1 MQLARFEIYFSYSQ
15 FMVYDGSVRLPGC
28 EWTPAHTKQ
37 GFARQVST
45 ANFRSMHEFGDAQ
58 IRVFLGE
65 ASGLEAAE
73 RVIAVPFLVKA
84 GYILVEGPEEE
95 RDEGRRVELPPGAY
109 ELTCAQRVTG
119 DETEEISLHFAPR
132 TVLPSNSKVLR
143 ADRQLEVPTELV
155 EGAATAG

>member
-28 EWTPAHTKQ
+28 EWTPAHTRQ
-37 GFARQVST
+37 GFARQAST
-45 ANFRSMHEFGDAQ
+45 VNFRSMHEFGDAQ
-58 IRVFLGE
+58 VRVFFGE

-73 RVIAVPFLVKA
+73 RVITVPFHVKA
-84 GYILVEGPEEE
+84 GHILVEGPEEE

-119 DETEEISLHFAPR
+119 DEAEEISLHFAPR
-132 TVLPSNSKVLR
+132 TVLPGKSKVLR

-155 EGAATAG
+155 EEAATAG